1 MFSWLTNP
9 NLQLG
14 GMILAVIQVI
24 AALPW
29 LFALDPKGFR
39 NTLRDSKSIGY
50 FVLAVLLLGEGMAFF
65 TGYRGDS
72 TKLGI
77 YGRVY
82 GGILQLQ
89 LLIDLFIYAPYF
101 LTLAFPKAGAV
112 ALAAY
117 REGWRQPLFWLV
129 FNFGFW
135 ATWVAVVLPYFT
147 FGDDFKMFKQIGFD
161 IIMLCGL
168 IFGTLASSI
177 SISEEIEGRTAITVM
192 SKPISRRSFLI
203 GKFIGILMACGA
215 LCLLLSV
222 NLNLALVVAPSFDPI
237 NEDRAFDP
245 MPMQA
250 KFGQD
255 GNANNVYATD
265 GHYGF
270 VQWTSAQMPAGAAR
284 TFSEGASIWLAES
297 FAHQFGII
305 LVFGQVM
312 ILVAIAT
319 ALATRLPFVVN
330 LVVVLCVYFFGHLA
344 PVVVRVTENSANSQ
358 STSSRLIRFLAQTF
372 DTLLPALEFFKMS
385 PAIVRETP
393 LDLWSFAG
401 YVATVSGYSLLYT
414 TIALLV
420 GLLLFEDRDLA

>member
-14 GMILAVIQVI
+14 GMILALIQVI

-29 LFALDPKGFR
+29 LYALDPKGFR
-39 NTLRDSKSIGY
+39 NTLRDPKSLGY
-50 FVLAVLLLGEGMAFF
+50 FVIAVLFLGEGMALF

-82 GGILQLQ
+82 GGILHLQ
-89 LLIDLFIYAPYF
+89 ILIDLFIYAPYF

-177 SISEEIEGRTAITVM
+177 SIAEEIEGRTAITVM

-215 LCLLLSV
+215 LCLLLSL

-250 KFGQD
+250 KFGHE
-255 GNANNVYATD
+255 GNVNNVYSSG

-270 VQWTSAQMPAGAAR
+270 VQWTSAQLPAGATR
-284 TFSEGASIWLAES
+284 TFSEGASMWLAES
-297 FAHQFGII
+297 FAHLLGII
-305 LVFGQVM
+305 LVFGQVT

-358 STSSRLIRFLAQTF
+358 ETSSRLIRFLAQTF

-401 YVATVSGYSLLYT
+401 YVATVGGYSLLYT

>member
-9 NLQLG
+9 NLQAG

-29 LFALDPKGFR
+29 LYALDPNGFR
-39 NTLRDSKSIGY
+39 RTLRDPKSLGY
-50 FVLAVLLLGEGMAFF
+50 FALAVLALGEGLAFF
-65 TGYRGDS
+65 MGLRGDS
-72 TKLGI
+72 TQLGLF
-77 YGRVY
+77 GRFY
-82 GGILQLQ
+82 GGVLHLQ

-117 REGWRQPLFWLV
+117 REGWRQPLFWLI
-129 FNFGFW
+129 FAFGFF
-135 ATWVAVVLPYFT
+135 ATWIAVVLPYFT

-161 IIMLCGL
+161 IVMLCGL
-168 IFGTLASSI
+168 LFGTLASSI
-177 SISEEIEGRTAITVM
+177 SIAEEIEGRTAITVM

-203 GKFIGILMACGA
+203 GKFLGILMACGA
-215 LCLLLSV
+215 LCLLLSL
-222 NLNLALVVAPSFDPI
+222 NLNLTLAVQPSFDVI
-237 NEDRAFDP
+237 NEDRAYDP
-245 MPMQA
+245 MPEQA
-250 KFGQD
+250 KAKFLP
-255 GNANNVYATD
+255 
-265 GHYGF
+265 F
-270 VQWTSAQMPAGAAR
+270 VAKYLPSGPTQVFAEGAAK
-284 TFSEGASIWLAES
+284 WLAES
-297 FAHQFGII
+297 FAHLFGIG

-358 STSSRLIRFLAQTF
+358 ATSSRLIRFLAQTF
-372 DTLLPALEFFKMS
+372 DTLLPALEFFKMG
-385 PAIVRETP
+385 PAIVRDTP
-393 LDLWSFAG
+393 LDLWSFAA
-401 YVATVSGYSLLYT
+401 YVGTVGGYSLLYT
-414 TIALLV
+414 TIALLI

>member
-9 NLQLG
+9 DLQLG
-14 GMILAVIQVI
+14 GMILAVIQVT

-39 NTLRDSKSIGY
+39 NTLRDPKSLGF
-50 FVLAVLLLGEGMAFF
+50 FVLAILLLGEGMAFF

-72 TKLGI
+72 TKLGL

-89 LLIDLFIYAPYF
+89 LLIDLFIFAPYF

-129 FNFGFW
+129 FAFGFC

-203 GKFIGILMACGA
+203 GKFMGILMACGA
-215 LCLLLSV
+215 LCLLLSL
-222 NLNLALVVAPSFDPI
+222 NLTLALVVAPSFDPI

-250 KFGQD
+250 KFGED
-255 GNANNVYATD
+255 GNANNAYVAG
-265 GHYGF
+265 GHYGL
-270 VQWTSAQMPAGAAR
+270 VQWSSAQMPAGATR
-284 TFSEGASIWLAES
+284 TFTEGASMWLGES
-297 FAHQFGII
+297 FAHLLGIV
-305 LVFGQVM
+305 LVFGQIL

-344 PVVVRVTENSANSQ
+344 PVVVRVTETSANSQ
-358 STSSRLIRFLAQTF
+358 ATSSRLIRFLAQTF

-393 LDLWSFAG
+393 LDLWKFAG

>member
-39 NTLRDSKSIGY
+39 KTLRDPKGLGY
-50 FVLAVLLLGEGMAFF
+50 FVLAVLLFGEVMAFF
-65 TGYRGDS
+65 TGYKGDS
-72 TKLGI
+72 TKLGL

-82 GGILQLQ
+82 GGILHLQ
-89 LLIDLFIYAPYF
+89 ILIDLFIYAPFF

-135 ATWVAVVLPYFT
+135 ATWLAVVLPYYT
-147 FGDDFKMFKQIGFD
+147 FGDDFKMMKQIAFD

-168 IFGTLASSI
+168 LFGTLASSI
-177 SISEEIEGRTAITVM
+177 SIAEEIEGRTAITVM
-192 SKPISRRSFLI
+192 SKPISRRAFLI
-203 GKFIGILMACGA
+203 GKFIGILMACAA
-215 LCLLLSV
+215 LCLLLS
-222 NLNLALVVAPSFDPI
+222 LNLTLALAVQPEFDQI
-237 NEDRAFDP
+237 NLDRSFDP
-245 MPMQA
+245 MPEQA
-250 KFGQD
+250 KDSFIPFVAKYMPG
-255 GNANNVYATD
+255 GATAV
-265 GHYGF
+265 F
-270 VQWTSAQMPAGAAR
+270 T
-284 TFSEGASIWLAES
+284 EGASKWLAES
-297 FAHQFGII
+297 FANLFGII
-305 LVFGQVM
+305 LVFGQVT

-344 PVVVRVTENSANSQ
+344 PVVVRVTENSVNSQ

>member
-9 NLQLG
+9 NLLAG
-14 GMILAVIQVI
+14 GMILAAFQVI

-39 NTLRDSKSIGY
+39 NSFRDPKSLGLSVLG
-50 FVLAVLLLGEGMAFF
+50 VLAIGIGFAAFLGF
-65 TGYRGDS
+65 RGDS
-72 TKLGI
+72 SHLGI

-82 GGILQLQ
+82 GGFLYQQ

-101 LTLAFPKAGAV
+101 LTLLFPKAGAV

-117 REGWRQPLFWLV
+117 REGWRQPLFWMIYA
-129 FNFGFW
+129 FGNI

-168 IFGTLASSI
+168 LFGTLASSI
-177 SISEEIEGRTAITVM
+177 SIAEEIEGRTAITVM
-192 SKPISRRSFLI
+192 SKPISRRAFLI
-203 GKFIGILMACGA
+203 GKFIGILMACAA

-222 NLNLALVVAPSFDPI
+222 NLTAALEVQPSFDPI
-237 NEDRAFDP
+237 NEDRAYDP
-245 MPMQA
+245 MPEQA
-250 KFGQD
+250 K
-255 GNANNVYATD
+255 
-265 GHYGF
+265 
-270 VQWTSAQMPAGAAR
+270 AQFQPHVASILPRGAAT
-284 TFSEGASIWLAES
+284 TFGVGAGDWLAES
-297 FAHQFGII
+297 FAHLLGIGLI
-305 LVFGQVM
+305 FGQVM

-344 PVVVRVTENSANSQ
+344 PVVVRVTENSPNAGQ
-358 STSSRLIRFLAQTF
+358 TSSRLIRFLAQTF

-385 PAIVRETP
+385 PAIVRDTP
-393 LDLWSFAG
+393 LDLWAFAG
-401 YVATVSGYSLLYT
+401 YVGTVTGYSILYT